1 MSIPLITV
9 KVNLYAN
16 FRLQTGQKSFLLELP
31 YNCTLMDAILAITE
45 KFPVLAA
52 QWLDARGDL
61 RPFVHCFVNER
72 EFLSLKTGVATRLGD
87 GDILD
92 FFPPVAG
99 GHRSAE
105 GIQ

>member
-31 YNCTLMDAILAITE
+31 YNCT
-45 KFPVLAA
+45 PVLAA